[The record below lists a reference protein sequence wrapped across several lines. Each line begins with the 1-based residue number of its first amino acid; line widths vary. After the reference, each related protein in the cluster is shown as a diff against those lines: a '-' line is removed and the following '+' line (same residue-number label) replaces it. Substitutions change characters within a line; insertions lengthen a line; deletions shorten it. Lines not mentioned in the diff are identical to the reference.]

1 MHYIFDST
9 GSCVITSQ
17 SPIEPIEGYTHIE
30 SEEVYSPWEIRL
42 IDGVIKKQEPPKEE
56 PKKKP
61 PHTHTDESTDT
72 QDEPAET
79 ITPTVEELAK
89 SVAGLYGI
97 LAEIAPREE
106 SEEDTADEST
116 GKETTES
123 EG

>member
-1 MHYIFDST
+1 MHYLFNSN
-9 GSCVITSQ
+9 GECVIAAQ
-17 SPIEPIEGYTHIE
+17 SPIEPIDGYTLME
-30 SEEVYSPWEIRL
+30 SNEVYSPWEIRL
-42 IDGVIKKQEPPKEE
+42 IDGKITKQEPPKEE

-61 PHTHTDESTDT
+61 PNTHT
-72 QDEPAET
+72 DEPAET
-79 ITPTVEELAK
+79 IKPTVEELAK

-106 SEEDTADEST
+106 SEEDTADNST